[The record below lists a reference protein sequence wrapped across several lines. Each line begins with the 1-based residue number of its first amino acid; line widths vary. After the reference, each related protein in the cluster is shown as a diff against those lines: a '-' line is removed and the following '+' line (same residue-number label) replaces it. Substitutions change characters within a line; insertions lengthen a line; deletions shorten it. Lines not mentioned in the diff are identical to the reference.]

1 MFVLSNFIVALARV
15 LGIALNLYMW
25 IIIIRAVSTWFS
37 PDPYNPIYQFLIRIT
52 EPVLGYI
59 RRLIPFRFGMVDIS
73 PIIAIFV
80 IIFLQ
85 TFLVQSLFGIA
96 ASLR

>member
-1 MFVLSNFIVALARV
+1 MFVLSNFIIALARI
-15 LGIALNLYMW
+15 LSIALNLYMW
-25 IIIIRAVSTWFS
+25 IIIIRAVATWFS
-37 PDPYNPIYQFLIRIT
+37 PDPHNPIYQFLIRIT

-59 RRLIPFRFGMVDIS
+59 RKIIPFRFGMVDIS

-85 TFLVQSLFGIA
+85 TFLVQSLLGIA
-96 ASLR
+96 MSLK